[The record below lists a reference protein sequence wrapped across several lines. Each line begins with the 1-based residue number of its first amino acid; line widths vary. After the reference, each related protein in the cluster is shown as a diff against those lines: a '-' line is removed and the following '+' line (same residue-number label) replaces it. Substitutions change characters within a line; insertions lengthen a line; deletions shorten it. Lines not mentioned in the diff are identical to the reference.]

1 MANPYKE
8 IQVGERTIFSPKGNH
23 EKCEKLTSTSNTGHP
38 NFRTYLLAP
47 SV

>member
-1 MANPYKE
+1 MADPYKE

-23 EKCEKLTSTSNTGHP
+23 GKYEKLTLTLNMGHP

>member
-8 IQVGERTIFSPKGNH
+8 IQVGERTIFSTKRNH
-23 EKCEKLTSTSNTGHP
+23 EMCEKLTLTLNTRHP

>member
-8 IQVGERTIFSPKGNH
+8 IQVWERTMCSPKGNH
-23 EKCEKLTSTSNTGHP
+23 EKCEKLTLTLNTRHP